1 MNEFRL
7 NFINQIDSNEWLWCV
22 EFRQISP
29 RQTGVIA
36 VVKWLLTAPDV
47 NQVVFSG
54 RFALCGS
61 RSKVVAVFNI
71 FVFRLFIFLQGCK
84 RRWTTVSRLFCRVAR
99 PLTALQRPRIVARIC
114 GRILCW
120 LRPLRWA
127 RRNLK
132 KIKKIK
138 EKGAWPATIGRP
150 YFYFF
155 WRYYRYLW

>member
-29 RQTGVIA
+29 RQTAVIA
-36 VVKWLLTAPDV
+36 VVKGLLTAPDV

-132 KIKKIK
+132 KINKINK
-138 EKGAWPATIGRP
+138 RKRCVTSHNPT
-150 YFYFF
+150 YFFF